1 MRRQSQLAEA
11 LADARRRTDE
21 LFTLLVP
28 DAFYDRPIPERHRNI
43 FYLGHLEAFDWNLI
57 CRKTLDLPSF
67 HPEFDK
73 LFEFGIDPPAGR
85 LPEDQPKDWPSVDE
99 VKRYNTHVR
108 QAVIRALTSGD
119 VPEQLWRVAIEHRLM
134 HAETFAYML
143 HNLPADRKIEPPGV
157 AARILGPPV
166 SRAMIEVP
174 AGGATLGRRRGNGF
188 GWDNEFDEHTVD
200 VPAFAIDNYKVT
212 NGDYLEF
219 VKAGADPPHFWVR
232 RGDEWL
238 QRTMFGHAPLPLTWP
253 VYVTQQ
259 QASSYAAWIG
269 KALPTEPQ
277 FHRAAYLPALTPA
290 FTPTRTPA
298 RTPDPTSRDCKERF
312 PDAGNYNFDHWNP
325 VPVNAHAPGQMLG
338 NGWEW
343 TSTVFQPFPGFEP
356 FPFYPGY
363 SANFFDGDHYVL
375 KGASAR
381 TAACFLRPS
390 FRNWFRPD
398 YPYVYAGFRCVEN

>member
-1 MRRQSQLAEA
+1 
-11 LADARRRTDE
+11 
-21 LFTLLVP
+21 
-28 DAFYDRPIPERHRNI
+28 
-43 FYLGHLEAFDWNLI
+43 
-57 CRKTLDLPSF
+57 
-67 HPEFDK
+67 
-73 LFEFGIDPPAGR
+73 
-85 LPEDQPKDWPSVDE
+85 
-99 VKRYNTHVR
+99 
-108 QAVIRALTSGD
+108 
-119 VPEQLWRVAIEHRLM
+119 
-134 HAETFAYML
+134 ML
-143 HNLPADRKIEPPGV
+143 
-157 AARILGPPV
+157 
-166 SRAMIEVP
+166 EVP
-174 AGGATLGRRRGNGF
+174 AGRATLGRKRGNGF
-188 GWDNEFDEHTVD
+188 GWDNEFDEHSVD
-200 VPAFAIDNYKVT
+200 VPAFTIDNYKVT

-219 VKAGADPPHFWVR
+219 VRAGAAPPHFWVR

-259 QASSYAAWIG
+259 QAASYAAWIG
-269 KALPTEPQ
+269 KALPTEAQ
-277 FHRAAYLPALTPA
+277 FHRAASS
-290 FTPTRTPA
+290 PTSSDA
-298 RTPDPTSRDCKERF
+298 RTPECLSLRGGTGGSACLPGR
-312 PDAGNYNFDHWNP
+312 PDANYNFQHWNP
-325 VPVNAHAPGQMLG
+325 IPVDTHPPGQMLG

>member
-73 LFEFGIDPPAGR
+73 LFEFGIDPPVGR
-85 LPEDQPKDWPSVDE
+85 LPEDEPKDWPSVAE
-99 VKRYNTHVR
+99 IRRYNTRVR
-108 QAVIRALTSGD
+108 QAVSRALTAGN

-157 AARILGPPV
+157 AARIVGPPV

-174 AGGATLGRRRGNGF
+174 GGPATLGRKRGNGF
-188 GWDNEFDEHTVD
+188 GWDNEFDEHSID
-200 VPAFAIDNYKVT
+200 VPAFVIDNYKVT

-259 QASSYAAWIG
+259 QAAAYAAWIG
-269 KALPTEPQ
+269 KSLPTEPQ
-277 FHRAAYLPALTPA
+277 FHRAAYGGTGGSACL
-290 FTPTRTPA
+290 
-298 RTPDPTSRDCKERF
+298 
-312 PDAGNYNFDHWNP
+312 PDADGNSNFRHWNP
-325 VPVNAHAPGQMLG
+325 VPVNAHPPGQMPG

>member
-1 MRRQSQLAEA
+1 MARQTHLAVA
-11 LADARRRTDE
+11 LASARRRTDE
-21 LFTLLVP
+21 LFDLLVP

-57 CRKTLDLPSF
+57 CRKTLEMPSF

-73 LFEFGIDPPAGR
+73 LFEFGIDPPVGQ
-85 LPEDQPKDWPSVDE
+85 LPADQPADWPSAAE
-99 VKRYNTHVR
+99 IQRYNARVR
-108 QAVIRALTSGD
+108 QAIDQALERGE
-119 VPEQLWRVAIEHRLM
+119 VPEQMWQVAIEHRLM

-143 HNLPADRKIEPPGV
+143 HNLPAERKIEPPGV
-157 AARILGPPV
+157 AAKVVGPPI
-166 SRAMIEVP
+166 SPAMLEVP
-174 AGGATLGRRRGNGF
+174 AGPATLGRKRGNGF
-188 GWDNEFDEHTVD
+188 GWDNEFDQHAVD
-200 VPAFAIDNYKVT
+200 VPAFAVDAYKVT
-212 NGDYLEF
+212 NGEYLKF
-219 VKAGADPPHFWVR
+219 VQAGADPPPFWLR
-232 RGDEWL
+232 RGDTWL
-238 QRTMFGHAPLPLTWP
+238 QRTMFGQTPLPPTWP

-259 QASSYAAWIG
+259 QAAAYARWTG
-269 KALPTEPQ
+269 KSLPTEAQ
-277 FHRAAYLPALTPA
+277 FHRAAYDAP
-290 FTPTRTPA
+290 RG
-298 RTPDPTSRDCKERF
+298 
-312 PDAGNYNFDHWNP
+312 AGNYDFQSWNP
-325 VPVNAHAPGQMLG
+325 VPVNAYSPGEMLG